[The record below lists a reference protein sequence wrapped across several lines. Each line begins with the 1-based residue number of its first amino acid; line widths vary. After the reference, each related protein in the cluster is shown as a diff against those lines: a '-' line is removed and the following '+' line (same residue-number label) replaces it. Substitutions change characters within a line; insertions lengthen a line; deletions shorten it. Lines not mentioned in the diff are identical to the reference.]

1 MCKVICE
8 FGKAVNSVSETYLN
22 TCFRLY
28 SSFELSFIINFT
40 FHFIHLVGCVC
51 ANTVFCNCIYSVRL

>member
-8 FGKAVNSVSETYLN
+8 FRQESVSVSEKNLN

-40 FHFIHLVGCVC
+40 VHFIHLVGAVC
-51 ANTVFCNCIYSVRL
+51 ANTVFCNCFYYERL